1 VALAPKQLGVI
12 GKPIGSIRITLLA
25 LELQINFRYAAR
37 LFDEGGDLGQVPAD
51 VGVLH
56 WLEPCSDCAQCAA
69 LPCLDVASALHPSA
83 HRAGTQNALEVDRD
97 YAGRIHRAP

>member
-1 VALAPKQLGVI
+1 MALAPKQLGVI
-12 GKPIGSIRITLLA
+12 DKPVGSIRITLLA

-56 WLEPCSDCAQCAA
+56 WRVWWGSCNFDKRQTSD
-69 LPCLDVASALHPSA
+69 
-83 HRAGTQNALEVDRD
+83 NEF
-97 YAGRIHRAP
+97 